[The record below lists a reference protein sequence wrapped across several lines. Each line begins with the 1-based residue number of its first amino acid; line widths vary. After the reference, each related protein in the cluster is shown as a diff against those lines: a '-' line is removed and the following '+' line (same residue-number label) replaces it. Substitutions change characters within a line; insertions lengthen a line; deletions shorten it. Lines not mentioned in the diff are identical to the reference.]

1 MSTLNVGTNVQIS
14 GTSRKITGVL
24 GAPGIIPT
32 GAVIYTA
39 SNTGTGSPV
48 GSLPP
53 GYLPCDGAYYSTSL
67 YPELYAAIRDT
78 FNSNASLVNPATGA
92 ALAQPPVGNFR
103 VPMLQGLFVRCWD
116 GPSYTSIDPV
126 NSGRIFGSY
135 QVDDFKS
142 HTHNINNQT
151 ANGPNF
157 LAFSRSDLNPT
168 ATDDGTGYVQGTLGN
183 DRIFSIV
190 NSGGTANANITVTN
204 SQTFP
209 RNLALF
215 AIIKY

>member
-1 MSTLNVGTNVQIS
+1 MSILNIGTNVQIS
-14 GTSRKITGVL
+14 GVSAPGQPPKITGVL
-24 GAPGIIPT
+24 SAPGIIPT

-39 SNTGTGSPV
+39 SNTGTGTPV

-53 GYLPCDGAYYSTSL
+53 GYLPCDGSAYDTL
-67 YPELYAAIRDT
+67 AYPELYAAIRDT
-78 FNSNASLVNPATGA
+78 FNSNASLVNPATGT
-92 ALAQPPVGNFR
+92 ALAQPPVGFFR

-142 HTHNINNQT
+142 HTHPT
-151 ANGPNF
+151 TRF
-157 LAFSRSDLNPT
+157 T
-168 ATDDGTGYVQGTLGN
+168 ATPTSGTIGPAGST
-183 DRIFSIV
+183 FSTTPV
-190 NSGGTANANITVTN
+190 ASLATSSSGGVANANITTAN

>member
-14 GTSRKITGVL
+14 GTSQKITGVL

-39 SNTGTGSPV
+39 SNTGTGTPV

-53 GYLPCDGAYYSTSL
+53 GYLPCDGANYPTSL

-78 FNSNASLVNPATGA
+78 FNSNSSLVNPATA
-92 ALAQPPVGNFR
+92 TALAQPQAGTFR
-103 VPMLQGLFVRCWD
+103 VPMLQGLFIRCWD
-116 GPSYTSIDPV
+116 GPSYTQIDPV

-135 QVDDFKS
+135 QIDDFKS
-142 HTHNINNQT
+142 HTHNY
-151 ANGPNF
+151 AVRGPAGGTEGSTLDGGF
-157 LAFSRSDLNPT
+157 GIGAY
-168 ATDDGTGYVQGTLGN
+168 AT
-183 DRIFSIV
+183 RAA
-190 NSGGTANANITVTN
+190 GGTANTNITTAY

>member
-39 SNTGTGSPV
+39 SNTGTGTPV

-53 GYLPCDGAYYSTSL
+53 GYLPCDGAFYSQTL

-78 FNSNASLVNPATGA
+78 FNSNASLVNPATGG
-92 ALAQPPVGNFR
+92 ALAQPPVGTFR

-116 GPSYTSIDPV
+116 GPSYTSIDPTA
-126 NSGRIFGSY
+126 SGRIFGSHQEQDWKGFSMTNTVQNGTNY
-135 QVDDFKS
+135 SHGPVDMGKS
-142 HTHNINNQT
+142 TVSFIGNL
-151 ANGPNF
+151 F
-157 LAFSRSDLNPT
+157 
-168 ATDDGTGYVQGTLGN
+168 TGYWAAPAAAIGT
-183 DRIFSIV
+183 RW
-190 NSGGTANANITVTN
+190 NSVDEVR
-204 SQTFP
+204 P

>member
-1 MSTLNVGTNVQIS
+1 MSILNIGTNVQIS
-14 GTSRKITGVL
+14 GVSAPGQPPKITGVL
-24 GAPGIIPT
+24 SAPGIIPT

-39 SNTGTGSPV
+39 SNTGTGTPV

-53 GYLPCDGAYYSTSL
+53 GYLPCDGAAYDKL
-67 YPELYAAIRDT
+67 AYPELYDAIRDT

-92 ALAQPPVGNFR
+92 ALAQPPAGFFR

-116 GPSYTSIDPV
+116 GPSFTSIDPV

-142 HTHNINNQT
+142 HTHPVTSLT
-151 ANGPNF
+151 AGLVSGTRNF
-157 LAFSRSDLNPT
+157 TSNLFTTTSISLATN
-168 ATDDGTGYVQGTLGN
+168 AT
-183 DRIFSIV
+183 
-190 NSGGTANANITVTN
+190 GGTANANITLAN

>member
-1 MSTLNVGTNVQIS
+1 MSTLNIGTNVQIS
-14 GTSRKITGVL
+14 GTSQKITGVL

-39 SNTGTGSPV
+39 SNTGTGTPV

-92 ALAQPPVGNFR
+92 ALAQPPVGTFR

-135 QVDDFKS
+135 QIDDFKS
-142 HTHNINNQT
+142 HQHDFPPGVGNNT
-151 ANGPNF
+151 N
-157 LAFSRSDLNPT
+157 T
-168 ATDDGTGYVQGTLGN
+168 YVFG
-183 DRIFSIV
+183 RV
-190 NSGGTANANITVTN
+190 MASGGFGGGTIITNSTGGAANANITLAN